1 MVPHVLVVWK
11 MVRIMVVFG
20 ANVVRLGCK
29 FMFLVDL
36 LPPMVAHV
44 LVSPG
49 LGVSH
54 CTDQVSEYFI
64 LRTLCSSSL
73 WPSL

>member
-20 ANVVRLGCK
+20 ANVVRLWCK
-29 FMFLVDL
+29 FMFLVDF
-36 LPPMVAHV
+36 LPPMLAHV

-49 LGVSH
+49 LGLSH
-54 CTDQVSEYFI
+54 
-64 LRTLCSSSL
+64 
-73 WPSL
+73 